1 MPNAFSHPY
10 ILGVHFQFKV
20 CWEVFFIFL
29 FKIKRA
35 FCKQKQ
41 KMETLV
47 RRRIAA
53 AASDLGLH
61 SVPMSHKKDSTF
73 IWVKV
78 SG

>member
-1 MPNAFSHPY
+1 MHFPILIYWTSISNFRFAGRYFS
-10 ILGVHFQFKV
+10 F
-20 CWEVFFIFL
+20 FL